1 VVVLTKILV
10 TDILLSSQLVRQLNL
25 NLSFQLTLAMVAP
38 STLMVNLWLDPLVIS
53 GKVENLN
60 YLTSKLKLNLECT
73 IWLFPEL
80 NHVVMVKLNGN
91 SELMVAL
98 GKILL
103 LLT

>member
-1 VVVLTKILV
+1 MENT
-10 TDILLSSQLVRQLNL
+10 
-25 NLSFQLTLAMVAP
+25 
-38 STLMVNLWLDPLVIS
+38 WLDLLMIS

-73 IWLFPEL
+73 IWLSPEL
-80 NHVVMVKLNGN
+80 NLVVMVKRIGN